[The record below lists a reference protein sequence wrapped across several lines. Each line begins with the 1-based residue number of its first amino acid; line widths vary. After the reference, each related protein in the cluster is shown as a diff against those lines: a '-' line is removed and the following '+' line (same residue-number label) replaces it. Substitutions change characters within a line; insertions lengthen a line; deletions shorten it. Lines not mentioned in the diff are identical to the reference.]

1 MASPV
6 PVLLER
12 ILGLSDYC
20 EYLSQGPKKGESDNC
35 VMCNDL
41 RVTTNSLLSQTSF
54 WSLLQCSAFV
64 DRLLCEFNSSVSS
77 LGSAGC
83 PAGLPGQTFVSLVI
97 ILAELPEEKEK
108 VKKAADHCRQILNHV
123 NQAVK
128 ESENK
133 QVGGAEGTCR
143 AGGSSEPALWG
154 VFLLQVTLSLRFL
167 QHLEDYQR
175 RLDLS
180 YLKQSEDPMMDE
192 FRVSGS
198 IKTSPVWTEF
208 AALSFTFCFFFWCTI
223 KCSLEINISVWKWKQ
238 LVSAMWVLPP
248 SWRFL
253 WLQQPSSAH
262 RGADGAC
269 QLCATNLYGLQAQA
283 LYPRRDIWW
292 IMRLFWIFISCW
304 VHVFVMLLELE
315 RPWRALRC
323 NSGIGFKRSL

>member
-6 PVLLER
+6 PVLLVR
-12 ILGLSDYC
+12 ILGFSDYC
-20 EYLSQGPKKGESDNC
+20 EYLSQGPVKRGEHKC
-35 VMCNDL
+35 IMCNDL
-41 RVTTNSLLSQTSF
+41 QVTANSLLSQISF
-54 WSLLQCSAFV
+54 WSLLQGSAFV
-64 DRLLCEFNSSVSS
+64 GRPLCEFNSSLSS
-77 LGSAGC
+77 LRSAGC
-83 PAGLPGQTFVSLVI
+83 PAGLTGQTFVPLGF

-143 AGGSSEPALWG
+143 AGGSSKPALWG
-154 VFLLQVTLSLRFL
+154 VVLLQVTLSLHSL

-198 IKTSPVWTEF
+198 TKTSPGWAEF
-208 AALSFTFCFFFWCTI
+208 AALSFTWCFFWCTI

-238 LVSAMWVLPP
+238 LVSGMWVLPP

-262 RGADGAC
+262 HGADEAC

-292 IMRLFWIFISCW
+292 IMRLLWIFISREC
-304 VHVFVMLLELE
+304 M
-315 RPWRALRC
+315 
-323 NSGIGFKRSL
+323 S